1 MKRKYYLYLKNK
13 RIEVSEELY
22 KAYWKE
28 TNRENYLKQVE
39 KKQHLFLFSSLDD
52 NGHFEE
58 NIEDE
63 EVNVEKIVETR
74 MMIEALRKALSELN
88 AEEREI
94 IELLYFKNKTLRSV
108 AKHKNITHS
117 AIIKRRNKILEK
129 LKKFLEKF

>member
-28 TNRENYLKQVE
+28 TNRENYLKQVD

-129 LKKFLEKF
+129 LKKF

>member
-1 MKRKYYLYLKNK
+1 M
-13 RIEVSEELY
+13 
-22 KAYWKE
+22 
-28 TNRENYLKQVE
+28 NRRVRNRTHGGVRGREIIKISL
-39 KKQHLFLFSSLDD
+39 LLDFSSLDD

-129 LKKFLEKF
+129 LKKF